1 MYSGVA
7 SGIFAIRNCDK
18 TTSGD
23 IGRLPVSVGQGA
35 AVIKAVA
42 QYNNPISEQT
52 KIALNTFDDIA
63 QSDKLFN
70 GLSKTVKFV
79 SKQTKIV
86 LNTFDDIAKSDKLF
100 NGLSKAV
107 KFASDNV
114 NPLIVAS
121 SGLKV
126 AMADKKERK
135 STLIAESGTLAGMF
149 LGEGWMK
156 KHLDGILAKTPI
168 GKKWLPIIKG
178 VTFVAGSITAS
189 TIGNKIGKKAA
200 EYWDKPL
207 VNTKDAAASEN
218 NSDKVYKPLDYKS

>member
-18 TTSGD
+18 TTNGD

-35 AVIKAVA
+35 AVIKAGA
-42 QYNNPISEQT
+42 QYNNAIAKPI
-52 KIALNTFDDIA
+52 
-63 QSDKLFN
+63 
-70 GLSKTVKFV
+70 
-79 SKQTKIV
+79 KIV
-86 LNTFDDIAKSDKLF
+86 LDTCDDIAKSDKVF
-100 NGLSKAV
+100 NGLKKVV

-121 SGLKV
+121 SGVKV
-126 AMADKKERK
+126 VMADKEERK
-135 STLIAESGTLAGMF
+135 STLISESGTLAGMF

-156 KHLDGILAKTPI
+156 KHLDDILAKTPI
-168 GKKWLPIIKG
+168 SKKWLPIVKG
-178 VTFVAGSITAS
+178 ITFVVGSITAS

-207 VNTKDAAASEN
+207 VNNEKPNTPEN
-218 NSDKVYKPLDYKS
+218 NADMVYKPLDYKS

>member
-18 TTSGD
+18 TTNGD

-35 AVIKAVA
+35 AVIKAGA
-42 QYNNPISEQT
+42 EYNNPIS
-52 KIALNTFDDIA
+52 
-63 QSDKLFN
+63 
-70 GLSKTVKFV
+70 
-79 SKQTKIV
+79 KQAKIV

-100 NGLSKAV
+100 NGLSKTV
-107 KFASDNV
+107 KFAADHV